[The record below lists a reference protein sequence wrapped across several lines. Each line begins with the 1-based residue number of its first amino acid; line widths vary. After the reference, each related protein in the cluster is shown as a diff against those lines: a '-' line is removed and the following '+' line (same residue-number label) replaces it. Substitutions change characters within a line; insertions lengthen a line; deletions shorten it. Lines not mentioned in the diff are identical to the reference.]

1 MEEEPE
7 KPEELCLQYVIHHAA
22 YDAKQCKDR
31 GKRMTARA
39 LLEACEK
46 ILFGFVMEGPPDLS
60 CNDYVTSVC
69 SGLNVVH
76 PYDVVFV
83 EQVLY
88 GCCRYTKLLSI
99 LMSKLFKCKAAFTR
113 AADRFLYTVLGYLI
127 LIRLEEI
134 TFPNL
139 CLLIL
144 SQHAQKVLPL
154 VEFIFN
160 TSYLRNNCKAEWLKI
175 YDVEFVDDLISRI
188 GRWTSEAANLERRV
202 AEKVF
207 IKDLRTGRKTAPR
220 PFKLSVCPRPKS
232 QPKKEES
239 IPFKAR
245 PMPKFKDPP
254 TVVQRAMESVSLENR
269 KREADFY
276 ADPNYQPFRL
286 RSLERPTNIDEIRD
300 KVERQRASENAYIP
314 AQSTHFPEPAS
325 IEVKLNASAVLRE
338 HALYLRQVD
347 ADKQRVQAFETEL
360 RDEASFKSWQ
370 EEERAKFEMGQSLE
384 NRFRRD
390 CVAGIAQAIQDA
402 RNTVIKDR
410 HETAN
415 DVRQQN
421 QALIA
426 QRQEF
431 ELNVELLNRL
441 RHENV
446 LQNRVASKEA
456 VSKVNKEKKVKAQ
469 KIMNLSYENHAERDF
484 TRSTELRI
492 KQELVRQLHD
502 IEFAFEREEKK
513 FDPNSTADHGL
524 LAEMSITELRKRLEL
539 VKEAFEGKH
548 ESRRVKIFAVKK
560 ERRESLVKKSLYV
573 KKMREVARIEQISK
587 RETKR
592 RSRPSTA
599 VTID

>member
-7 KPEELCLQYVIHHAA
+7 KREELCLQYVIHHAA

-60 CNDYVTSVC
+60 CDDYVASVC

-144 SQHAQKVLPL
+144 SQHAQKVLPF

-160 TSYLRNNCKAEWLKI
+160 TSYLRNHCKAEWLKI

-188 GRWTSEAANLERRV
+188 GMWTSEAANLERRV

-207 IKDLRTGRKTAPR
+207 IKDLRTGRKTTPR
-220 PFKLSVCPRPKS
+220 PFKLSVCPRPKP

-239 IPFKAR
+239 ILFKAR

-314 AQSTHFPEPAS
+314 AQSIHFPEPAS

-347 ADKQRVQAFETEL
+347 ADKQRVQALETEL

-402 RNTVIKDR
+402 RNTV
-410 HETAN
+410 
-415 DVRQQN
+415 
-421 QALIA
+421 
-426 QRQEF
+426 
-431 ELNVELLNRL
+431 
-441 RHENV
+441 
-446 LQNRVASKEA
+446 
-456 VSKVNKEKKVKAQ
+456 
-469 KIMNLSYENHAERDF
+469 
-484 TRSTELRI
+484 
-492 KQELVRQLHD
+492 D

-539 VKEAFEGKH
+539 VKEAFEGQH

-560 ERRESLVKKSLYV
+560 ERRESLIKKSLYV
-573 KKMREVARIEQISK
+573 KKIREVARTEQISK